1 MRDSNMKAART
12 EASRTRMAL
21 EEDAQK
27 MRETMRD
34 LEDKC
39 AKSEFENRQKE
50 VAITFFA
57 LVKTIPGS
65 HRSFGERQCR
75 LRKPS
80 KRAKIKSRSD
90 LTRKSR
96 TQDST

>member
-1 MRDSNMKAART
+1 MKAART

-27 MRETMRD
+27 MREAMRD

-50 VAITFFA
+50 VRY
-57 LVKTIPGS
+57 LPVGL
-65 HRSFGERQCR
+65 C
-75 LRKPS
+75 
-80 KRAKIKSRSD
+80 
-90 LTRKSR
+90 
-96 TQDST
+96 